1 MRRRAFLALGLGLLP
16 LSAGCGTNRPRTGPP
31 ISLVV
36 PTQAGAQGGPFAR
49 ELKTL
54 IERQRL
60 AGKVEIRTRSGDA
73 GARALARFAAGR
85 DYDDLMVAGPALVAI
100 AARNGLGGLIERTSP
115 LARFAGE
122 WVVLVTGPHSR
133 FRTFDDLAA
142 ALIRD
147 PSRLRLAGRDT
158 GGPDHVLYGLT
169 AQGLG
174 IHPRSLNYVALPDL
188 SQVLAATLDGS
199 AVAGLGGRRELAAD
213 IRAGRVRPL
222 AVSSLERLDGVDAP
236 TLKESGVRLHYAH
249 WTGLLGPGRLG
260 GQERE
265 RLLDLCRAVSD
276 LPGWAEV
283 CRGNGWAPMFLD
295 GDDFRQW
302 LGTEARRTK
311 VVLGELGL
319 L

>member
-1 MRRRAFLALGLGLLP
+1 MGLLP
-16 LSAGCGTNRPRTGPP
+16 LSAGCGTDRPRGGPP

-36 PTQAGAQGGPFAR
+36 PAQVGVQGGPFAR

-60 AGKVEIRTRSGDA
+60 AGKVEIRTRSADT
-73 GARALARFAAGR
+73 GARALGFAAR
-85 DYDDLMVAGPALVAI
+85 ADSDDLMVTGSTLVAV
-100 AARNGLGGLIERTSP
+100 AATRGSGGLIEGTSP
-115 LARFAGE
+115 LARFAGD
-122 WVVLVTGPHSR
+122 WVVMVTGPHSG

-142 ALIRD
+142 ALARD
-147 PSRLRLAGRDT
+147 PARLRLAGRDS

-174 IHPRSLNYVALPDL
+174 IDARSLNYAAYPDL
-188 SQVLAATLDGS
+188 SHVLAATLDGR
-199 AVAGLGGRRELAAD
+199 AVAGLGGRRELAAH

-222 AVSSLERLDGVDAP
+222 AVSSRERLDGVDAP
-236 TLKESGVRLHYAH
+236 TLMESGVRMQYAN

-260 GQERE
+260 DQGRE
-265 RLLDLCRAVSD
+265 RLLDLCRAIAD
-276 LPGWAEV
+276 LPGWADA
-283 CRGNGWAPMFLD
+283 CRANGWVPMYLD

-302 LGTEARRTK
+302 LSTETRRTK
-311 VVLGELGL
+311 AVLGDLGL